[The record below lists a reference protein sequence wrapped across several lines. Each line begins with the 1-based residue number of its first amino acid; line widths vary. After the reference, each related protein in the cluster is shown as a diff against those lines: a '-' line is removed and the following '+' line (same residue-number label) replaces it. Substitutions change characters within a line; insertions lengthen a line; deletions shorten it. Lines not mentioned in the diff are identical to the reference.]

1 MPNDKTSPA
10 EAIAVVCQPLA
21 GLPACI
27 AGSTVAAETYG
38 MPLHTSSDIDVFC
51 FSEQALIAGVQL
63 LLTQGFELS
72 ERFERVW
79 ERWLQYGLRN
89 WHTNS
94 LKLLDPNGY
103 EVNLVYKLTGGHPL
117 TSLAAVLESFDFG
130 LLATGYDLKLGQR
143 MDLRSFLF
151 PDLDPN
157 GPLPMMPHK
166 RADWIN
172 GFISQYN
179 GLREMGRYAKYA
191 QYGYDLSR
199 VKDDL
204 ITGYQQAAIYLLNRD
219 EPEKQQL
226 GDIYFSIS
234 LKIESDSINEMH
246 EASKEILTLD
256 SLDAIMEAL
265 E

>member
-27 AGSTVAAETYG
+27 AGSTVTAETYRR
-38 MPLHTSSDIDVFC
+38 PLAATSDTDVFC
-51 FSEQALIAGVQL
+51 FSEQALIAGVQIL
-63 LLTQGFELS
+63 LGNGFELD
-72 ERFERVW
+72 ERFKRVW
-79 ERWLQYGLRN
+79 QRWLRYGLRS

-94 LKLLDPNGY
+94 IRLLDPNGF

-130 LLATGYDLKLGQR
+130 LLATGYDLMLDQR

-151 PDLDPN
+151 PGMDVD
-157 GPLPMMPHK
+157 GPLPMMPNK
-166 RADWIN
+166 RSDWTK

-179 GLREMGRYAKYA
+179 GLREMGRYAKYLN
-191 QYGYDLSR
+191 YGYDLSL
-199 VKDDL
+199 VKPDL
-204 ITGYQQAAIYLLNRD
+204 VTGYQQAALYLLQRE

-226 GDIYFSIS
+226 GGVYLAIS
-234 LKIESDSINEMH
+234 ENIEADRADELLS
-246 EASKEILTLD
+246 ASKELKTLD